1 MKRDSLHQRS
11 FARARRSTLVA
22 DLPRSFDESHEL
34 SRLSA
39 SSAQIIS
46 FSSSDKFSRL
56 SKSLPAK
63 RARSLGTSFRTA
75 ASISFMLIGD
85 CTLSDRHSGG
95 GPTYKTELRPPD
107 VLSLTL
113 AAYMSGYLLKYH
125 QWCVSDPVLMPAYR
139 EAIRQIVRPG
149 DIVLDLGA
157 GSGTW
162 TSFLET

>member
-1 MKRDSLHQRS
+1 MYARSAAAPDRVPSDRRWSFDDCADVSLNFLQEFEAEAGVFLFVIKRRIVQFPFSEFMKRDSLHQRS

-75 ASISFMLIGD
+75 ASISFMLIRG
-85 CTLSDRHSGG
+85 LYSERS
-95 GPTYKTELRPPD
+95 
-107 VLSLTL
+107 
-113 AAYMSGYLLKYH
+113 
-125 QWCVSDPVLMPAYR
+125 
-139 EAIRQIVRPG
+139 
-149 DIVLDLGA
+149 
-157 GSGTW
+157 
-162 TSFLET
+162 SFRRRSNIY